1 MPTIPLQVQIQSS
14 SPRDRV
20 LATLSCKYNDY
31 HTVIAALAYP
41 FPYTSSFIHTV
52 HIPANEEETY
62 EVRFWNVYGIA
73 LPIGVTVTVTVRDR
87 VIGKFAY
94 VEEGQERFPLC
105 MSLFLLID

>member
-31 HTVIAALAYP
+31 HTVIAALTYP